1 MVFITLQ
8 QHYLG
13 PTIFIYTINKNIYF
27 RVFTQY
33 SKNRRCWLSQLLF
46 LGKLFFPI
54 IPSQFSV
61 YCFWIDKGLSQC
73 LLFHHPLIL
82 ILSTAKI
89 IVRFKFRQPRH
100 QPIKRPF
107 SQLIEFEFAQLFERR
122 PSDFKCLQHNNQHRD
137 FRLNDADSPVG
148 DIMTSLPWLH

>member
-8 QHYLG
+8 QHYPG

-33 SKNRRCWLSQLLF
+33 SKNRRCWLMQCWLSQLLF
-46 LGKLFFPI
+46 PGKVFFPI
-54 IPSQFSV
+54 TPSQFSV
-61 YCFWIDKGLSQC
+61 CCFWIDKGLSQC

-82 ILSTAKI
+82 ILFTAKI

-100 QPIKRPF
+100 KPIKRPF
-107 SQLIEFEFAQLFERR
+107 SQLIEFEFAQLLEHS
-122 PSDFKCLQHNNQHRD
+122 PSDFMCL
-137 FRLNDADSPVG
+137 
-148 DIMTSLPWLH
+148 